1 VLDLVTTPGN
11 LNDSQVF
18 SDVYA
23 KVKRLFDEELE
34 AVVADAGYKTPAVCK
49 EIIDDGKVPVMPY
62 KRPST
67 KPGNFKKYE
76 YVYDEHFDCYL
87 CPNNQILRYS
97 TTNRNGNRE
106 YKSNPKVCA
115 NCSMLGSCTQSQN
128 KTKEIERH
136 LWEAYVEET
145 EEIRHRLEYRELY
158 RRRSETIE
166 RVFADA
172 KEKHGMR
179 YTRLR
184 GLKRVHHHLMLL
196 FAAMNLKKLA
206 LWKKK
211 AGLLPPSDLLSSFFG
226 FIASVLCPNRN
237 PFPVLAV

>member
-1 VLDLVTTPGN
+1 
-11 LNDSQVF
+11 
-18 SDVYA
+18 
-23 KVKRLFDEELE
+23 
-34 AVVADAGYKTPAVCK
+34 
-49 EIIDDGKVPVMPY
+49 
-62 KRPST
+62 
-67 KPGNFKKYE
+67 
-76 YVYDEHFDCYL
+76 
-87 CPNNQILRYS
+87 
-97 TTNRNGNRE
+97 
-106 YKSNPKVCA
+106 
-115 NCSMLGSCTQSQN
+115 MLGSCTQSQN